1 MELLPELGG
10 KFLHTGEAAVL
21 RDLVNIEIRIR
32 QQFKRL
38 LQPDFSYKAR
48 HIPSCMLFQLI
59 VQLDS
64 RAAKVLRDRIR
75 ILLQTMFLHIRNE
88 PMSIFVASVITVLP
102 GVHQIGEEQREH
114 GAQLKR
120 LAKSSVRILLYD
132 RRQKRLSVKAVS
144 QREKYVIF
152 PSIFRLMK
160 KFRQEILILIKL

>member
-1 MELLPELGG
+1 
-10 KFLHTGEAAVL
+10 
-21 RDLVNIEIRIR
+21 
-32 QQFKRL
+32 
-38 LQPDFSYKAR
+38 
-48 HIPSCMLFQLI
+48 MLFQLI

-75 ILLQTMFLHIRNE
+75 ILLQTVFFHIRNN

-152 PSIFRLMK
+152 PASSGS
-160 KFRQEILILIKL
+160 